1 MMKHTQ
7 FQIFKITLKVLSQKH
22 ETTATNLPI
31 QIRVNGINN
40 RIAFKI
46 KTGYILEHSIYEAM
60 KLLKIIEKNNDKER
74 NIEKVW
80 NLDIT

>member
-1 MMKHTQ
+1 MMEHTQ
-7 FQIFKITLKVLSQKH
+7 FQTFKITSKVLSQKH

-60 KLLKIIEKNNDKER
+60 KLLKIIEKKQ
-74 NIEKVW
+74 
-80 NLDIT
+80 

>member
-1 MMKHTQ
+1 MMEHTQ
-7 FQIFKITLKVLSQKH
+7 FQIFKITSKVLSQKH

-60 KLLKIIEKNNDKER
+60 KLLKIIEKKTMIKKEILKR
-74 NIEKVW
+74 YEI
-80 NLDIT
+80 